1 MLPSIQNNSLA
12 SLTRTVRYSR
22 AVGHDDSDLVEIG
35 ADGRPAP
42 LLGHGHH
49 FADAPMERRSEVQG
63 QDSEGTPMDDM
74 IKSVRL
80 QGLSRPKY

>member
-1 MLPSIQNNSLA
+1 M
-12 SLTRTVRYSR
+12 RTTFIFHSFALQLR
-22 AVGHDDSDLVEIG
+22 E
-35 ADGRPAP
+35 
-42 LLGHGHH
+42 LLGFLYIAGL
-49 FADAPMERRSEVQG
+49 RSEVQG